1 MMRSYLLCQEYL
13 HHYAHY
19 TLECEVQ
26 VLHCEVVTPYCEVGV
41 LLDDIDVVLAT
52 LYSCHEVGNLC
63 QLMIMVIIRRIILRC
78 WQCIKI
84 WFTIICSVSSGFTPK
99 CSLTNYFHYKLVV
112 SSIQCASHQ
121 WHKDS
126 NRVDPHFCCITQ
138 TFSVH
143 ITIIIVN

>member
-63 QLMIMVIIRRIILRC
+63 QLMIMVIIRPIILRNLC
-78 WQCIKI
+78 QLMIMV
-84 WFTIICSVSSGFTPK
+84 IIMYVWANQHSFILRDECGQNTCAIQHPF
-99 CSLTNYFHYKLVV
+99 SLPTLNM
-112 SSIQCASHQ
+112 SIIS
-121 WHKDS
+121 
-126 NRVDPHFCCITQ
+126 
-138 TFSVH
+138 
-143 ITIIIVN
+143 